1 MYWCGL
7 CLFEREEAG
16 ISGSPMD
23 AHGSEAVIG
32 PGINSES
39 HTAKRLS
46 SSVDGSAEFSVVGSR
61 VLESDNLSDAAESS
75 DGIRVLHRLVGNWTN
90 RFEVG
95 DMVWGKVKSHP
106 W

>member
-32 PGINSES
+32 P
-39 HTAKRLS
+39 
-46 SSVDGSAEFSVVGSR
+46 GSR